1 MSCSDDAALRH
12 GGDTNTVTHDPAA
25 TATLRDHTYPDGTFA
40 GLIDT
45 PFVTAP
51 TRAALKARLARPPVT
66 EPGFLTGAEFTLLGA
81 VCDRLLD
88 QEGERRVDV
97 AGAIDSYL
105 ASGESDGWRYDAMPD
120 DGTAMRRGLAGI
132 DETARA
138 LAGSSFLDLPAAE
151 RDRVISAVQAGDP
164 PGETWRNLPARRFF
178 EDLLA
183 AVTEA
188 FYAHPLSQEEIG
200 YAGYAD
206 ARGWQAIGL
215 GEREL
220 REPEPLGAAD
230 GEMR

>member
-1 MSCSDDAALRH
+1 M
-12 GGDTNTVTHDPAA
+12 NTVTHDPAA
-25 TATLRDHTYPDGTFA
+25 TATLRDHAYPDGTFA

-51 TRAALKARLARPPVT
+51 TRAALKARLAKPPVT

-81 VCDRLLD
+81 VCDRLVD

-120 DGTAMRRGLAGI
+120 DGTAM
-132 DETARA
+132 A
-138 LAGSSFLDLPAAE
+138 LAGHGFLDLPAAD

-164 PGETWRNLPARRFF
+164 PGETWRSLPAKRFF

-188 FYAHPLSQEEIG
+188 FYAHPLS
-200 YAGYAD
+200 
-206 ARGWQAIGL
+206 
-215 GEREL
+215 
-220 REPEPLGAAD
+220 P
-230 GEMR
+230 